1 MKLKIQKINLN
12 ISNLFY
18 EQIKDGNLLTL
29 NNEKENINSKNENE
43 KNDGKINSKIF
54 IKDNNNEEEK
64 DNSEI
69 ILKNSTISFKKE
81 NSISYN
87 QKIDNEDY
95 ISNKNKEEN
104 ILFENENNIS
114 TINQYIKTS
123 PNVSISHQTNEMNLE
138 DDD

>member
-1 MKLKIQKINLN
+1 MQKNH
-12 ISNLFY
+12 
-18 EQIKDGNLLTL
+18 
-29 NNEKENINSKNENE
+29 
-43 KNDGKINSKIF
+43 
-54 IKDNNNEEEK
+54 
-64 DNSEI
+64 
-69 ILKNSTISFKKE
+69 ILKNSTISIKKE

-95 ISNKNKEEN
+95 INNNNKEEN

>member
-29 NNEKENINSKNENE
+29 NNEKESINSKNEN
-43 KNDGKINSKIF
+43 KKDDNKINSQIF
-54 IKDNNNEEEK
+54 IKDNNNEEENEK
-64 DNSEI
+64 SESFFKKSI
-69 ILKNSTISFKKE
+69 ISIKKE

-95 ISNKNKEEN
+95 ISGKDKEEN
-104 ILFENENNIS
+104 ILFENESKRIS
-114 TINQYIKTS
+114 TNK
-123 PNVSISHQTNEMNLE
+123 HF
-138 DDD
+138 